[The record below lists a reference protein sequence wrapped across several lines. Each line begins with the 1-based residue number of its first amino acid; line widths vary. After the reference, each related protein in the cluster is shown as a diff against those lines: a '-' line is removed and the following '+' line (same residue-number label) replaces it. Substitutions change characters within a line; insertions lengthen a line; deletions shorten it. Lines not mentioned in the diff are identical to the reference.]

1 MSIAPDFERT
11 AQRIRYIHRF
21 IFVTIGAAICLI
33 AWGGF
38 VTSIDAGLAVPDWPT
53 SFDSWDPLNPWPDWW
68 TITPVLAEHGHR
80 LLGALV
86 GTLTVVMTIS
96 IWRVDPRP
104 GVRGLAVGAL
114 CVVILQGLLGGLRV
128 VLISLDLAIVHALTA
143 QLFFAILITLAV
155 MTSQSWLR
163 RGESDETDRA
173 RSSLGRLATITALVV
188 LVQIG
193 LGALLRHPGRGI
205 SVPLAVTHMV
215 GAAVVFGLVFA
226 LVMKAVRL
234 HRGDKTLIG
243 AVHALSGIL
252 FVQIVLGFT
261 AYFVLLNESGVLVPS
276 NFQVVANTL
285 HLVIG
290 TLLWGTTVGIAVW
303 ASGMPAPVVSSATPP
318 ESEIAA
324 GAAG

>member
-1 MSIAPDFERT
+1 MSIAPDFDRT
-11 AQRIRYIHRF
+11 AERIRYIHRF
-21 IFVTIGAAICLI
+21 IFAVIGVALCLI

-53 SFDSWDPLNPWPDWW
+53 SFDSWDALNPWPAWW

-86 GTLTVVMTIS
+86 GTLTVILAIS

-104 GVRGLAVGAL
+104 GVRGLALGAL
-114 CVVILQGLLGGLRV
+114 AVVILQGVLGGLRV

-143 QLFFAILITLAV
+143 QIFFALLVTLAV
-155 MTSQSWLR
+155 MTSRSWLHR
-163 RGESDETDRA
+163 RATDERDEA
-173 RSSLGRLATITALVV
+173 RSSLARLAAITALMI

-205 SVPLAVTHMV
+205 SVPLAVAHMI
-215 GAAVVFGLVFA
+215 GATVVFALVFA
-226 LVMKAVRL
+226 LIMKTVR
-234 HRGDKTLIG
+234 HHGADKTLVK
-243 AVHALSGIL
+243 AVHTLSGIL

-261 AYFVLLNESGVLVPS
+261 AYFVLLNESGMLVPS

-290 TLLWGTTVGIAVW
+290 TLLWGTAVGIAVW
-303 ASGMPAPVVSSATPP
+303 ARGMPAPAESSATPQ
-318 ESEIAA
+318 ESQIAA